1 MATIES
7 EAVTIVET
15 PVTIETIE
23 EAIRDSEPPT
33 PDPARKPVTIDT
45 GDETTT
51 KKKPGR
57 PVGSKSKVPGKPRAP
72 RKVKI
77 SEVEVEAVEPPPR
90 ELPLQGSIPIPT
102 ISHDARSAMMLSLLA
117 EQARTRQTHKAD
129 LWKSWFR

>member
-7 EAVTIVET
+7 EAVEIVET
-15 PVTIETIE
+15 PLTIETIE
-23 EAIRDSEPPT
+23 EAVRDSEPPT
-33 PDPARKPVTIDT
+33 PDPNPLTIDIS
-45 GDETTT
+45 ETTT

-90 ELPLQGSIPIPT
+90 ELPLQGSRPIPT
-102 ISHDARSAMMLSLLA
+102 ISHDTRSAMMLSLLA
-117 EQARTRQTHKAD
+117 EHARTRQTHKAD